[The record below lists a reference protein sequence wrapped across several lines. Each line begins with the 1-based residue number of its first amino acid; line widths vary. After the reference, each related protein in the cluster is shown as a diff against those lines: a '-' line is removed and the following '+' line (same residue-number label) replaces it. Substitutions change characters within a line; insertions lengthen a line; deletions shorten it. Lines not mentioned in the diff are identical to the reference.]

1 MYTVIPR
8 FLKFDIVWND
18 TVPQVRK
25 EWRVL
30 EIGTGGTSPEEKMR
44 ASSPEILSVV
54 FKSAEDTK
62 MIPFL

>member
-1 MYTVIPR
+1 M
-8 FLKFDIVWND
+8 WND

-44 ASSPEILSVV
+44 ASSPEIVSGLLQG
-54 FKSAEDTK
+54 AEDTK
-62 MIPFL
+62 MIHSLMPGMYTPE